1 MDTLPSLQLF
11 CEFKIIPRLKV
22 WKIIAGELDMSWEL
36 RYYER
41 LPRACGVRL
50 GGGVWEMESGK
61 TFLNERMV
69 VGWDCKYT
77 MVVVEIKII
86 NQYSIKFLV
95 RTRYWLGDLIYNIS
109 CNPHNSP
116 KKLLFLPLFYVYGNS
131 DWEKWSNFACAAHLG
146 KVPGIW
152 IQVCLTP
159 KLLL

>member
-1 MDTLPSLQLF
+1 MLWEAAKGLQG
-11 CEFKIIPRLKV
+11 E
-22 WKIIAGELDMSWEL
+22 AGGRSMGDGVGKDVSEWED
-36 RYYER
+36 
-41 LPRACGVRL
+41 
-50 GGGVWEMESGK
+50 GGGMRLQVYNGSGR
-61 TFLNERMV
+61 NNNY
-69 VGWDCKYT
+69 DS
-77 MVVVEIKII
+77 
-86 NQYSIKFLV
+86 NQYSIEFLV

-116 KKLLFLPLFYVYGNS
+116 DKLLFLPLFYGCGNS